1 MPNEYKNFNRLKRR
15 IYLWVLPFLITAM
28 TSNSIIEF
36 QSRNESFLDLTLGPI
51 LTSWFIVSYIIV
63 LIRRGFQ
70 FIEYSTL
77 VVVVLA
83 HLANFYFA
91 LDRLLIDQ
99 NLGLGELTNWTGL
112 LMVYIFIT
120 LKRNKGLILALS
132 YLVTALTLALL
143 KLDALSYNTMDT
155 LIQYFSATTTYIVT
169 IYFGQ
174 YILKVYSDLDNVKK
188 EAYVDSLTG
197 IGNRYQIN
205 HWFEHQ
211 LNQAVNSANQFC
223 VIFFDLDN
231 FKDVNDHYG
240 HKVGDEVL
248 KEVVQLVK
256 SSLRSDECFGRW
268 GGEEFI
274 VIINAQKEDALKL
287 ADRLRK
293 RIETHEFET
302 IGQLTSSFGVSNYQQ
317 GDSIDS
323 ILGRADKALYQ
334 AKNLGRNKVQHHCDL
349 LEHRTLEEKVM
360 HN

>member
-15 IYLWVLPFLITAM
+15 IYLWVLPCLITAM
-28 TSNSIIEF
+28 TFNSVIEF
-36 QSRNESFLDLTLGPI
+36 QSSDESFLGLMLGPI
-51 LTSWFIVSYIIV
+51 LTSWFIFSYIMV
-63 LIRRGFQ
+63 LIHKGFQ

-91 LDRLLIDQ
+91 LDRLLLDQ

-112 LMVYIFIT
+112 LMVYVFIT
-120 LKRNKGLILALS
+120 LKRNRGLIVVLS

-143 KLDALSYNTMDT
+143 TLDSFSYDTMDT

-174 YILKVYSDLDNVKK
+174 YILKVYSDLDSIKK

-205 HWFEHQ
+205 QWFEYQ
-211 LNQAVNSANQFC
+211 LNRAVTGTYPFSI
-223 VIFFDLDN
+223 IFFDLDN
-231 FKDVNDHYG
+231 FKSVNDQYG
-240 HKVGDEVL
+240 HKIGDEVL
-248 KEVVQLVK
+248 KEVASLVK

-274 VIINAQKEDALKL
+274 VIINAPKEDALKL

-293 RIETHEFET
+293 RIEMHEFGT
-302 IGQLTSSFGVSNYQQ
+302 IGRLTSSFGVSDYQK

-323 ILGRADKALYQ
+323 VLGRADKALYQ
-334 AKNLGRNKVQHHCDL
+334 VKKIGRNKVQYHSDF
-349 LEHRTLEEKVM
+349 LEYRNLEEKVL
-360 HN
+360 NK